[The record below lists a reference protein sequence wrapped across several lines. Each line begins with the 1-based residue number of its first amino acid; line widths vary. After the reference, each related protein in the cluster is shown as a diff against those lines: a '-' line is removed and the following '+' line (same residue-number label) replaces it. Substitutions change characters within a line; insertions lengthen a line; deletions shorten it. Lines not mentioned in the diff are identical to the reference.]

1 MTIHCKATRNNDN
14 SLHFLR
20 IEVTEESLPIFEQLI
35 NRALNCWD
43 NAPQEIK
50 ELGDMLTH
58 GRVTQDH
65 RVQPMNTKDTSRDYY
80 TEQEKDIITGYIS
93 MFGYD
98 KWLEHVNNGT
108 VNKVLKGKTV

>member
-1 MTIHCKATRNNDN
+1 MTIKCTATRNDNN
-14 SLHFLR
+14 SLHLLR

-43 NAPQEIK
+43 SAPQEIK

-65 RVQPMNTKDTSRDYY
+65 RVQPMFSKDLSRDYY
-80 TEQEKDIITGYIS
+80 TEAERKIIENYIS
-93 MFGYD
+93 QCGRQD
-98 KWLEHVNNGT
+98 WLQHVADGT
-108 VNKVLKGKTV
+108 VHKVLKGEA